1 MYVCVK
7 KQVFMMRLIRLFLV
21 FVPITRTVLH
31 MYMPYDCVVDMFY
44 VLHKMYLV
52 KDFVYQCHS

>member
-7 KQVFMMRLIRLFLV
+7 MQVFMMQLIQLFLV

-31 MYMPYDCVVDMFY
+31 MYMPYDCVEDMFY
-44 VLHKMYLV
+44 VLHYP
-52 KDFVYQCHS
+52 